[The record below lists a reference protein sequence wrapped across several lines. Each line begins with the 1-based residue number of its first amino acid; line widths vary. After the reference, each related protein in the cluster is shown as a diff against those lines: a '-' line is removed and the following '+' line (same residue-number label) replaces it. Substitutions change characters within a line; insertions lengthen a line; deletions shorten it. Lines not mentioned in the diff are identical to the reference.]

1 MSAVTSPMNVKVWRW
16 VGVAAGLLL
25 LAWVLR
31 DFDLSRFRR
40 AVAAAQIWPLFLL
53 PVATVAEQLLRALK
67 WRQMLHPLRP
77 VRVWRLFGAIM
88 AGYLANLAAPV
99 RVSPFVRAW
108 LIARLEGLS
117 ASTVL
122 ATVALDRL
130 IDGLVFVGFTALAI
144 AVARFPDTTGIIREG
159 LAWGAAFNLA
169 LFSGL
174 IAGLIALRRFLRR
187 ESGARA
193 LITLTRR
200 LPRRWREP
208 VSHVLRLFA
217 DGVVWPADMWRGIL
231 IFATAIAI
239 KIVAVSYFLW
249 AGLAFGVALT
259 PGDYLFLMVF
269 LGFLVILAGTLRLV
283 GGFMAGAV
291 FVLQGLGV
299 ELEVALAMAL
309 LVQTASLLTV
319 AATGAAALWVQGFSL
334 NTIFQ
339 AGKNVSAP
347 APETGEDGS
356 SEV

>member
-1 MSAVTSPMNVKVWRW
+1 M
-16 VGVAAGLLL
+16 
-25 LAWVLR
+25 
-31 DFDLSRFRR
+31 
-40 AVAAAQIWPLFLL
+40 
-53 PVATVAEQLLRALK
+53 AEQLLRALK

-88 AGYLANLAAPV
+88 AGYLTNLAAPV

-108 LIARLEGLS
+108 LIARLEALS

-159 LAWGAAFNLA
+159 LAWGAVFNLA

-174 IAGLIALRRFLRR
+174 IAGLIALGRFLRR

-217 DGVVWPADMWRGIL
+217 DGVVWPAGMWRGIL
-231 IFATAIAI
+231 IVVASIAI
-239 KIVAVSYFLW
+239 KIVSVSYFLW
-249 AGLAFGVALT
+249 AGLAFGVALA
-259 PGDYLFLMVF
+259 PEDYLFLMVF

-283 GGFMAGAV
+283 GGFTAGAV
-291 FVLQGLGV
+291 FVLHQELGV
-299 ELEVALAMAL
+299 DLEVALTMTL
-309 LVQTASLLTV
+309 LVQTTSLLTV
-319 AATGAAALWVQGFSL
+319 AATGAAALWVHGFSL
-334 NTIFQ
+334 NTVFQ
-339 AGKNVSAP
+339 AGKNLSAP
-347 APETGEDGS
+347 APVSGKDGS
-356 SEV
+356 SEI